1 VSVWPGAPV
10 GGLLEREGELA
21 RFDRVFNRVAAGL
34 GAVVV
39 VQGAAGIGKSELLAA
54 VGAGA
59 QARGFGLLS
68 ARGSEFETEIAFG
81 VARQLFE
88 PMLRAASP
96 VERRRLLDGVARVGA
111 RALGV
116 EAGEPPADRFAAIH
130 GLFWLCANRAERGPL
145 VVAVDDVQ
153 WTDDPS
159 LASLGYLARRAG
171 DLALGLVLGLRSGDP
186 GGDRGEL
193 EAVVSDRGVE
203 RITLGPLGAA
213 AVGAILRAQ
222 LDEEADEPFCAACN
236 ELTGGNPLLLR
247 ELLAGAREEGLAA
260 RDENVP
266 VLHLIAPAAVGTSVL
281 ARLGRLGGEA
291 VALARAVAVLGAGAE
306 VALAARLADLDPA
319 AAELAAD
326 RLAAAQILAPVR
338 PLEFFHPLLAAA
350 VREDIAPGALRIAH
364 RRAAELTNREGDGSL
379 ARVAAH
385 LFASGPA
392 NDPWVVQRLR
402 DAAHDALERGA
413 PEIAADYLRRALA
426 EPPTDAERA
435 MILVMLGTA
444 EWRAGQPDAIA
455 HLEQALAA
463 AGDDLGTLI
472 GASTVLALA
481 YNVTDRAERAV
492 EVLEQALAAVGDTNA
507 ALALTV
513 EAGIVLVGLVNERT
527 APAALRRAEGL
538 RGRLRTMADP
548 PVHVLVMLTSYAARM
563 NRAAEAREL
572 AERAVAC
579 EPYPPPLEIC
589 NVLIIALTFVE
600 CYEALQRLC
609 EDLLAAA
616 RRRGGIQETIGFS
629 ASRASASCD
638 RGALADAEADAR
650 WALER
655 AEGVRRMHAV
665 SEVIRV
671 LVERDA
677 LDAAEHELEQLVD
690 PCASRSSEVVRF
702 LGARGRLRGA
712 QGRLKEA
719 LDDFLECGQRC
730 APLGLSTLSAVPWRA
745 EAALIHAALGNVGE
759 ARRLA
764 REQLELA
771 RAFGRPRTLG
781 ISLRACGLIEG
792 GAAGLEVL
800 GEAVKTLERSQSPLE
815 LARALS
821 DYGGALRRAGR
832 RVQARTELER
842 ALDLAHHC
850 GARRI
855 ANQARAELIAGGA
868 KPRRDAITGR
878 DALTASELRV
888 ARLAAEGLTNREI
901 AQALFITTKTAK
913 GHLSHVYRKLEI
925 TRRGQLANALTGFL
939 DDDVEDLSAT
949 AAIS

>member
-1 VSVWPGAPV
+1 VSVFPGAAV

-21 RFDRVFNRVAAGL
+21 RFDRVFNRVGAGL

-39 VQGAAGIGKSELLAA
+39 VQGAAGIGKSELLGA
-54 VGAGA
+54 VGVGA

-81 VARQLFE
+81 VVRQLFE

-116 EAGEPPADRFAAIH
+116 EAGEPPTDRFAAIH
-130 GLFWLCANRAERGPL
+130 GLFWLCANRADRGPL

-159 LASLGYLARRAG
+159 LAWLGYLARRAG

-193 EAVVSDRGVE
+193 GAVVSDRGVE
-203 RITLGPLGAA
+203 RITLGPLSAA
-213 AVGAILRAQ
+213 AVGAIVRAQ
-222 LDEEADEPFCAACN
+222 LDEDADESFCAACS

-247 ELLAGAREEGLAA
+247 EVLAGAREEGLAA
-260 RDENVP
+260 RGENVP
-266 VLHLIAPAAVGTSVL
+266 ALHLIAPAAVGTSVL

-350 VREDIAPGALRIAH
+350 VREDIAPGALRVAH
-364 RRAAELTNREGDGSL
+364 RRAAELSDREGEGSL

-385 LFASGPA
+385 LLASGPA
-392 NDPWVVQRLR
+392 GDAWVGKRLH
-402 DAAHDALERGA
+402 DAARQALDRGA
-413 PEIAADYLRRALA
+413 PEIAASYLRRALA
-426 EPPTDAERA
+426 EPPAAGERA
-435 MILVMLGTA
+435 ALLLLLGTA

-463 AGDDLGTLI
+463 AGEDLGTLI
-472 GASTVLALA
+472 GACSVLALA

-492 EVLEQALAAVGDTNA
+492 EVLEEVFAAVGDKDA
-507 ALALTV
+507 GMALTV
-513 EAGIVLVGLVNERT
+513 EAAIALVGMNNERT
-527 APAALRRAEGL
+527 ASAALRRAEAL
-538 RGRLRTMADP
+538 RGRLRTVADA
-548 PVHVLVMLTSYAARM
+548 PVHVLVMLASYAARA
-563 NRAAEAREL
+563 NRSAEAQEL
-572 AERAVAC
+572 AERALAC
-579 EPYPPPLEIC
+579 KPYPPPLEIC
-589 NVLIIALTFVE
+589 TNMILVLTLVE
-600 CYEALQRLC
+600 CYDPLQRLC
-609 EDLLAAA
+609 EDMLAAA
-616 RRRGGIQETIGFS
+616 RSRSAMQETIGILV
-629 ASRASASCD
+629 SRASASFD

-655 AEGVRRMHAV
+655 AQGVRWIYAV
-665 SEVIRV
+665 CEVIRV
-671 LVERDA
+671 LIEHDA
-677 LDAAEHELEQLVD
+677 LDQADRELDQLAD
-690 PCASRSSEVVRF
+690 PRASRSVELVRF
-702 LGARGRLRGA
+702 LIVRGQLRGA
-712 QGRLKEA
+712 QGRLQEA
-719 LDDFLECGQRC
+719 LGDFLECGQRC
-730 APLGLSTLSAVPWRA
+730 APLGLSTLSAAPWRA
-745 EAALIHAALGNVGE
+745 EAALVHAALGDTRE

-764 REQLELA
+764 GEQLELA
-771 RAFGRPRTLG
+771 RAFERPRILG
-781 ISLRACGLIEG
+781 ISLRACGLVESG
-792 GAAGLEVL
+792 ETGLEL
-800 GEAVKTLERSQSPLE
+800 LAEAVKTLERSQSPLE
-815 LARALS
+815 LARALT
-821 DYGGALRRAGR
+821 DHGAALRRAGR
-832 RVQARTELER
+832 RVQARAQLER
-842 ALDLAHHC
+842 GLDLAYHL

-855 ANQARAELIAGGA
+855 ANQARAELIAAGA

-878 DALTASELRV
+878 DALTAGELRV
-888 ARLAAEGLTNREI
+888 ARLAADGLTNREI

-913 GHLSHVYRKLEI
+913 SHLSHVYRKLEI